1 MIAMIF
7 IGIILAHLG
16 MLKGWCLFWYIIG
29 LLCSINIEVSK
40 N

>member
-16 MLKGWCLFWYIIG
+16 MLKGGCLFGYIVG
-29 LLCSINIEVSK
+29 MLYSISIFRK
-40 N
+40 QR